1 MAEQKTTKNTRKPI
15 KEFDRIIGYSAEKK
29 ELEQIAD
36 CLRNS
41 EVYKNLGV
49 GAPCG
54 LLLYGEPGV
63 GKTLMSDCLIK
74 ASGRKAFVC
83 RKNKPNGEF
92 VNEITKTFE
101 LAKKNAPSIVFLDDM
116 DKFANED
123 DRHPDAEE
131 YVTVQSCIDDV
142 KGKDVFVL
150 ATVNDIHR
158 LPGSLRRAGRFDRC
172 LEIDAPCG
180 DDAIA
185 IITHYLDGKTLA
197 DNIDKK
203 YIARLMQGD
212 SCAKL
217 ETLINEAGVYA
228 GFDRA
233 EKISMDHFMRAY
245 LRSTYGRGCDDDD
258 YCAGS
263 GADKIDDA
271 VWHEAGHTVVSEV
284 LYPDSVTLV
293 SVSGAGRGGMGGFT
307 TYCNINLID
316 NFRYATIRA
325 IASLGGA
332 AAIEQRFGVNAGG
345 ASDDYH
351 KAVRTIRDMIERDA
365 VCGLHLHDA
374 PFGDNSDFLRRD
386 MELATSIKITEYF
399 RKAKEIIALNS
410 EFLEKIACALAEK
423 KLLTAPEI
431 QAIRDECHI
440 NGVSF

>member
-1 MAEQKTTKNTRKPI
+1 M
-15 KEFDRIIGYSAEKK
+15 KEFDRIIGYTAEKK

-36 CLRNS
+36 CLRNT

-49 GAPCG
+49 SAPCG

-101 LAKKNAPSIVFLDDM
+101 QAQKNAPSIVFLDDM

-131 YVTVQSCIDDV
+131 YVTVQSCIDNI

-150 ATVNDIHR
+150 ATANDVHR
-158 LPGSLRRAGRFDRC
+158 LPRSLRREGRFDRQ
-172 LEIDAPCG
+172 LEIDAPKG
-180 DDAIA
+180 ADATA
-185 IITHYLDGKTLA
+185 IISHYLDGKALA
-197 DNIDKK
+197 DDIDRE
-203 YIARLMQGD
+203 YIARLMEGD

-233 EKISMDHFMRAY
+233 DKITMQHFMRAY
-245 LRSTYGRGCDDDD
+245 LRSEYGADYDDDCDD
-258 YCAGS
+258 CNS
-263 GADKIDDA
+263 GEINISDTI
-271 VWHEAGHTVVSEV
+271 WHEAGHTVVSEV
-284 LYPDSVTLV
+284 LYPGSVTLV
-293 SVSGAGRGGMGGFT
+293 SVSGIGTGKNGFT
-307 TYCNINLID
+307 SYRNVNNLLPID
-316 NFRYATIRA
+316 YGKIRA
-325 IASLGGA
+325 VGSLAGA
-332 AAIEQRFGVNAGG
+332 AAIEQKFGVPGCG
-345 ASDDYH
+345 ASSDYSQAFRVVRRLVEDDC
-351 KAVRTIRDMIERDA
+351 I
-365 VCGLHLHDA
+365 CGFHLHDSTY
-374 PFGDNSDFLRRD
+374 GNSE
-386 MELATSIKITEYF
+386 ELNSKIEQATAAKIEEYY

-410 EFLEKIACALAEK
+410 EFFEKTANALAKK

-431 QAIRDECHI
+431 QAIKSGCAVKSV
-440 NGVSF
+440 GL

>member
-1 MAEQKTTKNTRKPI
+1 M

-36 CLRNS
+36 CLRNT

-49 GAPCG
+49 SAPCG

-63 GKTLMSDCLIK
+63 GKTLMSNCLIK

-131 YVTVQSCIDDV
+131 YVTVQSCIDEL

-150 ATVNDIHR
+150 ATANDISR
-158 LPGSLRRAGRFDRC
+158 LPRSLRRAGRFDRC
-172 LEIDAPCG
+172 LEIETPRGADAV
-180 DDAIA
+180 A
-185 IITHYLDGKTLA
+185 IIAHYLDGKSLA
-197 DNIDKK
+197 DNIDKQ
-203 YIARLMQGD
+203 YIARLMEGD

-233 EKISMDHFMRAY
+233 EKITMDHFMRAY
-245 LRSTYGRGCDDDD
+245 LRSTYGCNCDDDDD

-263 GADKIDDA
+263 GAEKISDA

-293 SVSGAGRGGMGGFT
+293 SVSGSGRGGKGGFT
-307 TYCNINLID
+307 SYCNINSID
-316 NFRYATIRA
+316 PFRYATYRA
-325 IASLGGA
+325 VASLGGA
-332 AAIEQRFGVNAGG
+332 AAVEQRFGVAAGG
-345 ASDDYH
+345 ASSDYLQ
-351 KAVRTIRDMIERDA
+351 AIRGIRQLIDSDA
-365 VCGLHLHDA
+365 VCGFHLHDA
-374 PFGDNSDFLRRD
+374 PFGDNSDRLNRD
-386 MELATSIKITEYF
+386 IELATSVKITEYF
-399 RKAKEIIALNS
+399 RKAKEIVALNG
-410 EFLEKIACALAEK
+410 EFLEKTARALAEK

-431 QAIRDECHI
+431 QAIRDECRI